1 MQEEMMRYVLN
12 QVPPGAPIRIGSG
25 HSLSDEEIH
34 AFCLANPDL
43 RVETTAEGDI
53 EIMPPTFASTG
64 YENNEVARQLANWAI
79 LDGKGYV
86 FDSSTGF
93 RLPGGALRSPDV
105 SWVSRS
111 RLAAFTS
118 EEKKS
123 RFLPLCPDFVIE
135 LRSESDKP
143 SRLQAKMIE
152 WIAAGTQ
159 LGWLIDPTRQE
170 IYIHRPGCP
179 PDFLS
184 KPAAV
189 SGEGPIVGFTLDLA
203 PIWRGLQ
210 P

>member
-1 MQEEMMRYVLN
+1 MMQYVLN
-12 QVPPGAPIRIGSG
+12 EVPPDAPIRIGSG
-25 HSLSDEEIH
+25 HDLSDEEIH

-43 RVETTAEGDI
+43 RIEVTAEGDI
-53 EIMPPTFASTG
+53 EIMPPTYASTG

-79 LDGKGYV
+79 RDGKGYV

-93 RLPGGALRSPDV
+93 RLPSGALRSPDV

-143 SRLQAKMIE
+143 SRLQSKMNE
-152 WIAAGTQ
+152 WTAAGAQ

-170 IYIHRPGCP
+170 IHIYRPGRQP
-179 PDFLS
+179 NILR
-184 KPAAV
+184 KPATL
-189 SGEGPIVGFTLDLA
+189 SGEAPIDGFTLDLA
-203 PIWRGLQ
+203 PVWRGLQ

>member
-1 MQEEMMRYVLN
+1 MEGMMQYVLN
-12 QVPPGAPIRIGSG
+12 EVPPDAPIRIGAEM
-25 HSLSDEEIH
+25 SDEEFR
-34 AFCLANPDL
+34 AFSEANPDL
-43 RVETTAEGDI
+43 RIELTAEGEI
-53 EIMPPTFASTG
+53 EIMPPTYASTG
-64 YENNEVARQLANWAI
+64 YENNEVAFQLTRWAKI
-79 LDGKGYV
+79 DGMGLV

-93 RLPGGALRSPDV
+93 RLPSGALRSPDV

-143 SRLQAKMIE
+143 SRLQAKMLE
-152 WIAAGTQ
+152 WIAAGAQ
-159 LGWLIDPTRQE
+159 LGWLIDSTRQE
-170 IYIHRPGCP
+170 IHIYRPGLQ
-179 PDFLS
+179 PDILR
-184 KPAAV
+184 KPSTV
-189 SGEGPIVGFTLDLA
+189 SGEGPIAGFTLDLS